1 MLRIEGDRRRYPRIE
16 LQRPCKVFDPSTG
29 KYHAGQTRDLSNGG
43 ILLEIPRLLELKPGD
58 RVHVGVAMTRR
69 HAILQ
74 AKEMIEAIVVR
85 SLATQDDCTHLAVKF
100 DHPQAGVDAVHIDE
114 HRHAYRAAA

>member
-1 MLRIEGDRRRYPRIE
+1 MFRIEGDRRRHPRIE
-16 LQRPCKVFDPSTG
+16 LQRPCKVFDPRSG

-43 ILLEIPRLLELKPGD
+43 LLLEIPRLLELKPGD

-69 HAILQ
+69 HALLQ

-85 SLATQDDCTHLAVKF
+85 TLATADDRTHLAVTF
-100 DHPQAGVDAVHIDE
+100 DRPEEANASASDL
-114 HRHAYRAAA
+114 RAAA